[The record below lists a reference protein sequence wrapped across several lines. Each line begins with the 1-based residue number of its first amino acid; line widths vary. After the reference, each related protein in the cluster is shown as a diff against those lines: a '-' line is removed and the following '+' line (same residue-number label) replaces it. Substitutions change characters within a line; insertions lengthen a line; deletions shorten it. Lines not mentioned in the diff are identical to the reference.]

1 MGMKFN
7 WGKGIVLA
15 FLLFIGF
22 ILSFVFRMIFDDA
35 YNNEMVSPEYYKEEL
50 EYQSKIDKIKA
61 YKMLQDTV
69 RYNYRKEGLILYFPK
84 DIENQEVLG
93 SISFY
98 RPSSI
103 KKDSTIQFQTATNT
117 YFLPNLSLQHGRWN
131 LNIDFSANDN
141 AYLAKHKLWVE

>member
-84 DIENQEVLG
+84 DLENQEVLVKG
-93 SISFY
+93 EGQLSNMSV
-98 RPSSI
+98 
-103 KKDSTIQFQTATNT
+103 KKD
-117 YFLPNLSLQHGRWN
+117 LEELG
-131 LNIDFSANDN
+131 FSVTGM
-141 AYLAKHKLWVE
+141 KKV